1 MRLCMVTRNISGSL
15 IKWALL
21 IERGK
26 GIIDLV
32 SFLYFYQPIKRLYI
46 MNTNDIENAI
56 NHIISLQEKLC
67 YCENNLQ
74 YIKRLQALKYW
85 LHKFDSFLDR
95 NSRLH
100 GEYAAV
106 YESYFH
112 TCCGFSFYDRV
123 CNSILVYEYGDR
135 PF

>member
-1 MRLCMVTRNISGSL
+1 MDKS
-15 IKWALL
+15 K
-21 IERGK
+21 
-26 GIIDLV
+26 
-32 SFLYFYQPIKRLYI
+32 
-46 MNTNDIENAI
+46 IENAI
-56 NHIISLQEKLC
+56 NHITSLQEKLC

-85 LHKFDSFLDR
+85 RTSLIHFWIGTADSMVNMQQFMK
-95 NSRLH
+95 
-100 GEYAAV
+100 A
-106 YESYFH
+106 

>member
-1 MRLCMVTRNISGSL
+1 MG
-15 IKWALL
+15 LL

-32 SFLYFYQPIKRLYI
+32 SFLYIYQPIKRLYI

-95 NSRLH
+95 SSRQH

-123 CNSILVYEYGDR
+123 CNSIIVYEYGDR